1 MSYLFMRWQWS
12 IICLIAYNSGRS
24 YRKSTIIGLTSSE
37 NEGLLLGVTPDPL
50 SYVDIVSAS
59 DR

>member
-12 IICLIAYNSGRS
+12 IICLIAYNSGPS
-24 YRKSTIIGLTSSE
+24 YRKSTMLGLTSSE
-37 NEGLLLGVTPDPL
+37 NGLLLGVTPDPL

-59 DR
+59 DS